1 MMSKFGQFALSIFTL
16 IILFDKYDS
25 CNYSNDNNTTMTSF
39 SCLVTDF
46 LNETDNSFEHSRLFK
61 IDSNDTNLPIITQ
74 YTNSLEYSELLKK
87 NCPFFILIFIL
98 ILIIFYLCI
107 KDPEKKQLIIRLLK
121 GVTQILRNQQAPPA
135 PAPITLNVKY
145 GKSIK
150 KETEDLIFSEEN
162 DTNKKTEQTEI

>member
-107 KDPEKKQLIIRLLK
+107 KDPEKKTINHKI
-121 GVTQILRNQQAPPA
+121 TQRSYSDP
-135 PAPITLNVKY
+135 K
-145 GKSIK
+145 KSTSSTSPCPHYFK
-150 KETEDLIFSEEN
+150 C
-162 DTNKKTEQTEI
+162 